1 MHPSQKQLIFTEII
15 ADSAIKAMLA
25 IFMVKIVVVV
35 ETPAQ
40 IDILMDLRMFTN
52 ILYDWCAEGKSRQVI
67 FDTWLKSLNDSINL
81 LIWFI
86 NVR

>member
-1 MHPSQKQLIFTEII
+1 
-15 ADSAIKAMLA
+15 MLA

-40 IDILMDLRMFTN
+40 IDILMDLGMAKN
-52 ILYDWCAEGKSRQVI
+52 ILYDWCAEGKGRQAI
-67 FDTWLKSLNDSINL
+67 FDTWLKSLNDSIDL

-86 NVR
+86 NIW

>member
-1 MHPSQKQLIFTEII
+1 MHPSQQRCIFTEII

-40 IDILMDLRMFTN
+40 IDILMDLGMAKN
-52 ILYDWCAEGKSRQVI
+52 ILYDWCAEGKGRQAI
-67 FDTWLKSLNDSINL
+67 FDT
-81 LIWFI
+81 
-86 NVR
+86 